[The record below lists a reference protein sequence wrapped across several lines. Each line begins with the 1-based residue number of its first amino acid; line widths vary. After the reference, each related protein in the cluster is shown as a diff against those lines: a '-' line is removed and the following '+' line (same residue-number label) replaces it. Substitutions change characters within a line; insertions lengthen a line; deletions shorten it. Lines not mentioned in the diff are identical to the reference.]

1 MGSLGMLG
9 CPDGCGSIKANWMS
23 SAGFLLWVRT
33 QCTSKKADLGQCV
46 LLQGQGVKDVARSK
60 HTQALADVKRLER
73 QKGELLT
80 VLKKQA
86 RLIDVLRRQRA
97 HLEAAQLLSFSEE
110 EFMQTLDVRAG

>member
-1 MGSLGMLG
+1 
-9 CPDGCGSIKANWMS
+9 
-23 SAGFLLWVRT
+23 
-33 QCTSKKADLGQCV
+33 
-46 LLQGQGVKDVARSK
+46 
-60 HTQALADVKRLER
+60 
-73 QKGELLT
+73 